1 MWEEWEKVK
10 KGYYT
15 VPCSLSLAN
24 YKEVGSSRDVRRWK
38 EIVCMIY
45 NIKI

>member
-1 MWEEWEKVK
+1 MWEEWEKAK

-24 YKEVGSSRDVRRWK
+24 EEMGSSRDVRQWK